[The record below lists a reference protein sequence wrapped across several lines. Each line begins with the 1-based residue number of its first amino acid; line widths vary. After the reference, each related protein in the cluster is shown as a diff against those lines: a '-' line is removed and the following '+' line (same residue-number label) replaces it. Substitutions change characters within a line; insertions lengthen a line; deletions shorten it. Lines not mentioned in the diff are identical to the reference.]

1 MNSGDEA
8 RIPESQAT
16 DNKAAAAARSTS
28 GFLTRRTLIIAAV
41 GAAVVAL
48 LLMLWQVAQILL
60 LVFASLLL
68 ALFLRTLAD
77 FISRRTPLSEGWS
90 LTLVVAV
97 LLGLFALI
105 LALYGP
111 KLADG
116 FYRLFKELPSA
127 PERLRRALEQYEW
140 GPAFMDTLSRA
151 GSSMTDSK
159 QLAKIAGIFSTAFGA
174 LGSAVVV
181 IVLGLYFAADPKTY
195 IDGTAHLFP
204 QARRERVYEAFD
216 RLGHTLRWWL
226 LGRIAAMLI
235 VGVMI
240 GIGLAVLGVPFAFIL
255 GLVAAIL
262 DFVPNIGP
270 LIAAIPALMVGLSQ
284 DGTTVL
290 YIALLYFVV
299 QSLEGYLITPFIEQR
314 VVDLPPALLLI
325 AQLVLGAGFG
335 ILGLLLASPLAVVIM
350 VLVQMLYMRD
360 VLGEPVKLP

>member
-1 MNSGDEA
+1 MSDGDEGRA
-8 RIPESQAT
+8 S
-16 DNKAAAAARSTS
+16 DS
-28 GFLTRRTLIIAAV
+28 GEDVPHSASGWLTRRTLVIVAV
-41 GAAVVAL
+41 GAAVIVL
-48 LLMLWQVAQILL
+48 LLMVWQVAQILL

-90 LTLVVAV
+90 ITLVVVV
-97 LLGLFALI
+97 LLGLFSLI
-105 LALYGP
+105 LVLYGP

-127 PERLRRALEQYEW
+127 PERLRSALEQYEW
-140 GPAFMDTLSRA
+140 GPAFMDALSRA
-151 GSSMTDSK
+151 GSSMTDAK

-181 IVLGLYFAADPKTY
+181 AVLGLYFAADPKTY

-204 QARRERVYEAFD
+204 RKHRARVYEAFD

-235 VGVMI
+235 VGVLI
-240 GIGLAVLGVPFAFIL
+240 GIGLAALGVPFAFIL

-262 DFVPNIGP
+262 DFIPNIGP

-290 YIALLYFVV
+290 YIAILYFVV